1 MMKKL
6 LKAFWIVLGF
16 LCMVLGT
23 VGIVLPILPTVPF
36 YMATLLCFAKSSQ
49 KLHDWFVDTNLYKK
63 HLDSFVQKKAMTA
76 GTKCKIIAM
85 VTAVMAIGFLCMKNA
100 PIGRV
105 CIAVVWVCHL
115 LYFTLRVKTI
125 KPTEQTQESAEE
137 KGTAY
142 LGDLGLDE
150 ATTLEDLRNF
160 GMIPE
165 FLGRLPV
172 VFTLDP
178 LDKDMLVSIL
188 KEPKNAILKQYKK
201 LLALDEV
208 ELEFDDSA
216 LEAIAEKA
224 LEKKTGARALRS
236 IIEEF
241 MLDIMYE
248 IPKDDNIGRVIITGD
263 YINKKGGPVIQMR
276 TV

>member
-1 MMKKL
+1 MKKL

-49 KLHDWFVDTNLYKK
+49 KLHDWFVGTNLYKK

-85 VTAVMAIGFLCMKNA
+85 VTAIMAIGFLCMKNA

-125 KPTEQTQESAEE
+125 KPAEQKPENAE
-137 KGTAY
+137 
-142 LGDLGLDE
+142 
-150 ATTLEDLRNF
+150 
-160 GMIPE
+160 
-165 FLGRLPV
+165 
-172 VFTLDP
+172 
-178 LDKDMLVSIL
+178 
-188 KEPKNAILKQYKK
+188 
-201 LLALDEV
+201 
-208 ELEFDDSA
+208 
-216 LEAIAEKA
+216 
-224 LEKKTGARALRS
+224 
-236 IIEEF
+236 
-241 MLDIMYE
+241 
-248 IPKDDNIGRVIITGD
+248 
-263 YINKKGGPVIQMR
+263 
-276 TV
+276 